1 MRRGKVLALA
11 IVFASALSGSA
22 HAVMVDTYDWVGEG
36 SIPLARV
43 TTVYYSAAEIS
54 GSALDF
60 TPGMADNLFLYSV
73 QNLASNASI
82 REFGV
87 SNPDGVNGVLF
98 SPAGWSGSGNQAFLW
113 QTELAAIAPDSTL
126 SGFAL
131 FADGDRGRLT
141 SPPYNVNQIGSI
153 EFIDGEGGE
162 FEIVGPVT
170 GPVSV
175 PEPASLAIFG
185 MAFFGLPLLRRSGA

>member
-1 MRRGKVLALA
+1 MRTGRVLALA
-11 IVFASALSGSA
+11 IVFALALSGSA
-22 HAVMVDTYDWVGEG
+22 QAVMVDTYDWVGVG

-43 TTVYYSAAEIS
+43 TTVYYSASEIS

-73 QNLASNASI
+73 RNLASNASI

-87 SNPDGVNGVLF
+87 SNPDRVNGVLF
-98 SPAGWSGSGNQAFLW
+98 SPAGWAGSIGDLAFLW
-113 QTELAAIAPDSTL
+113 QTEQAVIAPDSTL

-131 FADGDRGRLT
+131 FAEGDRGRLN
-141 SPPYNVNQIGSI
+141 SPPYVSQIGSI

-170 GPVSV
+170 GPVTV

-185 MAFFGLPLLRRSGA
+185 MALFGLPLLRGSGA